1 VTREAGY
8 GLAVAPSPIA
18 KKLHIKP
25 GHRVLVLNAP
35 AGFVERLSPLP
46 DGADLVADGAGGG
59 ADDVQCVQVFAA
71 DSGELA
77 TLLPLASERV
87 AYDGLLWVAYRKGGS
102 KAGTDLNRD
111 ILAGLLRERGL
122 EGVSLVSLDETW
134 SSMRVRPAE
143 RVGK

>member
-1 VTREAGY
+1 MAS
-8 GLAVAPSPIA
+8 SPVA
-18 KKLHIKP
+18 KKLQIKP

-35 AGFVERLSPLP
+35 DGFTGNLAPLP
-46 DGADLVADGAGGG
+46 DGAEIVGDGATG
-59 ADDVQCVQVFAA
+59 VECVQLFAA
-71 DSGELA
+71 DAAELA
-77 TLLPLASERV
+77 SLLPQATERV
-87 AYDGLLWVAYRKGGS
+87 EYDGLLWVAYRKGGR

-122 EGVSLVSLDETW
+122 EGVTLVSLDETW